1 MTVLRRMSPGIAPVV
16 TREGDVERVPLRPVR
31 KRFVVPRDADAYVTR
46 TGPNQLVVPSRLTVL
61 IR

>member
-1 MTVLRRMSPGIAPVV
+1 
-16 TREGDVERVPLRPVR
+16 VR

-46 TGPNQLVVPSRLTVL
+46 TGPNQLVVPSRLTAL